1 MPVDESLRSKKA
13 RQTRNA
19 LHESAI
25 TRVLEDGLACTT
37 VAAIAA
43 DAGVSTRTFFNYF
56 ETKEDAIVGLG
67 VDAEVDEK
75 LADDY
80 VQSGAGLDTLAED
93 TARFVRE
100 ALLIGSADPELP
112 ARRRRLFS
120 LYPELVSKSFDRA
133 QELEEIV
140 TGHVLARLRH
150 LGQEFSSEA
159 SAWRSARMLTQLC
172 RVPLTHA
179 GRTIKETPVTVE
191 AKGGTKAIFEDS
203 LDLFLKVLDRLQ

>member
-13 RQTRNA
+13 RHTRNA

-25 TRVLEDGLACTT
+25 TRVLEDGLDCTT

-43 DAGVSTRTFFNYF
+43 DAGVSTRTFFNYY

-67 VDAEVDEK
+67 VGAVVDET

-80 VQSGAGLDTLAED
+80 VHSDAGLDTLAED
-93 TARFVRE
+93 TARFIRE

-179 GRTIKETPVTVE
+179 GRKIGRASCRERV
-191 AKGGTKAIFEDS
+191 
-203 LDLFLKVLDRLQ
+203 